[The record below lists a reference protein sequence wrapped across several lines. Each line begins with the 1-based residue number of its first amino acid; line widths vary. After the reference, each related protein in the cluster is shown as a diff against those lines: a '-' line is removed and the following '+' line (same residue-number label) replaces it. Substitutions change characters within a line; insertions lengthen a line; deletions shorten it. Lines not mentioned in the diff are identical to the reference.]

1 MRSLKVF
8 FSFCLCLFIGIGLH
22 SCSKDGAEGEL
33 EDLIENEDDV
43 DVDPIGTVYFETS
56 FDAMVWG
63 GNYITNE
70 RGLRPAFMQ
79 DPDQNNLR
87 VIDES
92 AEPVDS
98 TPGTDGSMDFFE
110 YMAPSYFVLREFEGW
125 TGNKVYEKPG
135 YIKVGT
141 SASRDAFVAT
151 PAFAE
156 ISEERVNLKVVFK
169 IARWGGASDQVYIE
183 IIGGGIASVQ
193 SVPVNSHS
201 SWDDGEFIINNATP
215 NTRIRFVSDPY
226 MDGRFFLDDIVVSK
240 AE

>member
-22 SCSKDGAEGEL
+22 SCSKDGAEGGL

-43 DVDPIGTVYFETS
+43 DVDPIGTVYFETR
-56 FDAMVWG
+56 FDAMAWG

-70 RGLRPAFMQ
+70 RGPRPAVMQ

-151 PAFAE
+151 SAFAE
-156 ISEERVNLKVVFK
+156 ISEERV
-169 IARWGGASDQVYIE
+169 
-183 IIGGGIASVQ
+183 
-193 SVPVNSHS
+193 
-201 SWDDGEFIINNATP
+201 
-215 NTRIRFVSDPY
+215 
-226 MDGRFFLDDIVVSK
+226 
-240 AE
+240 